1 MSRKVINIVVKSNK
15 QLDLF
20 NLNLDEDSIVS
31 GESYVLKESYP
42 FTMTEYNEIINSNEI
57 IAYFMY
63 GDVKKGVRCFKSDAT
78 FDNKIH
84 FSGIS
89 DFMMENDENGE
100 LTIPGLII
108 MAVTVESN
116 QLIVELFMPPAYE

>member
-1 MSRKVINIVVKSNK
+1 MSRKVINVVVKSNK

-20 NLNLDEDSIVS
+20 NLNLDEDSIVQA
-31 GESYVLKESYP
+31 ETAVLKESYP

-63 GDVKKGVRCFKSDAT
+63 GNVKKGVRCFKSDAT
-78 FDNKIH
+78 FDNKIY

-89 DFMMENDENGE
+89 DFMMEDENEE

-116 QLIVELFMPPAYE
+116 QLIVESFMPPAYE

>member
-20 NLNLDEDSIVS
+20 NLNLDEDSIKMGTS
-31 GESYVLKESYP
+31 QVLKESYP
-42 FTMTEYNEIINSNEI
+42 LTMTEYNEIINSNEI

-63 GDVKKGVRCFKSDAT
+63 GDIKKGVRCFKSDAT
-78 FDNKIH
+78 FDNKIY

-89 DFMMENDENGE
+89 DVMMEDDNGE
-100 LTIPGLII
+100 ETIPGLII

-116 QLIVELFMPPAYE
+116 QLIVELFMPSAYE

>member
-20 NLNLDEDSIVS
+20 NLNLDEDSIKMGTS
-31 GESYVLKESYP
+31 QVLKESYP
-42 FTMTEYNEIINSNEI
+42 LTMTEYNEIINSNEI

-63 GDVKKGVRCFKSDAT
+63 GDVKEGVRCFKSDAT
-78 FDNKIH
+78 FDNKIY

-89 DFMMENDENGE
+89 DFMMEEDNGE
-100 LTIPGLII
+100 ETIPGLII

-116 QLIVELFMPPAYE
+116 QLVVESFMQPAYE